1 MSFKKT
7 ELINEIIQKY
17 TSGISVEKILKE
29 YLIEEHCFREIL
41 KNKKIDRRGNFYTE
55 ELYDR
60 IVTLYLAGKTQK
72 EICYDLL
79 ISCNGISSALK
90 RKNISKRTFS
100 ECNRRYK
107 RNQHYFDN
115 IDTPNKA
122 YILGLLYADG
132 CNFTKHNSITLS
144 LQESDKDIL
153 ERIKQELGYT
163 GELRFSP
170 LSLKNSRHKNHYI
183 LNINDEILSRRLNEL
198 GVVDNKSLKIT
209 FPDFITKELISHFI
223 RGYFDGDGCIYL
235 DKKRNKCQTQT
246 VGTKDFCEHLSIIL
260 KE

>member
-1 MSFKKT
+1 M
-7 ELINEIIQKY
+7 
-17 TSGISVEKILKE
+17 
-29 YLIEEHCFREIL
+29 
-41 KNKKIDRRGNFYTE
+41 
-55 ELYDR
+55 
-60 IVTLYLAGKTQK
+60 AGKTQK

-260 KE
+260 KEIGCKNNIKHPKQCHENTFVIQTSGNKSSYTFLSWLYNSSDMKIQRKYNTYINFSHKYFNKS